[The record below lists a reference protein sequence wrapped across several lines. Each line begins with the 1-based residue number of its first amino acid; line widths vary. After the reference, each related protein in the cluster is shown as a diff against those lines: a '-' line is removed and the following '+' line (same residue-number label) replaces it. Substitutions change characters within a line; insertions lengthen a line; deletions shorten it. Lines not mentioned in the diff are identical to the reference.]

1 MFKGE
6 VRLDQTVVN
15 IFNRLHL
22 MPAYKAQC
30 GFLVTIMLKNIN
42 VHKVANSSLANIVK
56 SSIMPVFV
64 HYTVLRACVKTIY
77 ENAF

>member
-42 VHKVANSSLANIVK
+42 VHKVANCSMADSVNSSV
-56 SSIMPVFV
+56 MPAFV
-64 HYTVLRACVKTIY
+64 HYTA
-77 ENAF
+77 